1 MKKIRS
7 IALWI
12 VVAALI
18 GWWLGNAVFNSG
30 KTDSYPNKPITIIVP
45 YGAGGGSDTFVR
57 KLQIGIVEDNLL
69 PQPLVVSNQPGGSGT
84 IGTRAAKNAR
94 PDGYT
99 LLCHHNAII
108 ATKLSGLVD
117 FGPEAF
123 EAIALTGEV
132 TMIVMVREDCRFEDL
147 PAMLEEAKRAPKT
160 VTFGANQG
168 SPAYLATLQLERQVP
183 GSEFSI
189 VSADGGA
196 DRYSKILGGHLDAG
210 IFTLGEYLDFRRP
223 DGTPKEDNVRAM
235 AVLSPQR
242 HESIPHV
249 PTSVEQG
256 VDVLLSSAYY
266 WWTAKGTPQEVVDYL
281 ADVFEK
287 ALANAKVEEEL
298 KRLRIDPNFTKG
310 EPFLKRLDQTIE
322 KFEAVVAKKETKLP
336 NFPLHVG
343 LIVAGLLIW
352 VLFRREDGEVEEPV
366 DFVKRPQLAAKCFG
380 VLVVYVAALGI
391 GWLPF
396 AVLSAA
402 AVFVIGGMM
411 SAWRP
416 DYRLT
421 LLQLALLTGFGAEF
435 IFTNVFTVVLP

>member
-1 MKKIRS
+1 MKKLRN
-7 IALWI
+7 IATWI
-12 VVAALI
+12 VVAALVA
-18 GWWLGNAVFNSG
+18 WWTGRLISNSG
-30 KTDSYPNKPITIIVP
+30 QKDIYPNKPITIIVP

-84 IGTRAAKNAR
+84 IGSRAAKNAR

-108 ATKLSGLVD
+108 ATKLSGVVD

-123 EAIALTGEV
+123 EPIALTGEV
-132 TMIVMVREDCRFEDL
+132 TMIVMVREDCRFPDL
-147 PAMLEEAKRAPKT
+147 PSMLEEAKRAPKT

-183 GSEFSI
+183 GAEFSI

-223 DGTPKEDNVRAM
+223 DGTPPSENIRAM

-242 HESIPHV
+242 HESIPDV
-249 PTSVEQG
+249 PTSIEQG

-266 WWTAKGTPQEVVDYL
+266 WWTAKGTPREVVDFL
-281 ADVFEK
+281 AETFEK
-287 ALANAKVEEEL
+287 AMSNAKVEEEL
-298 KRLRIDPNFTKG
+298 RRLRIDPTFSKG
-310 EPFLKRLDQTIE
+310 EPFLVRLEETIK

-336 NFPLHVG
+336 NFPLYVA
-343 LIVAGLLIW
+343 LIVGGLLIW
-352 VLFRREDGEVEEPV
+352 VLIRKEEAEEVAPV
-366 DFVKRPQLAAKCFG
+366 NFVKRPVLAAQCFG
-380 VLVVYVAALGI
+380 VLVVYVAVLGL

-396 AVLSAA
+396 AITSAV
-402 AVFVIGGMM
+402 AVFVIGGLM
-411 SAWRP
+411 SGWRT

-421 LLQLALLTGFGAEF
+421 LIQLAFLTGFGAEF
-435 IFTNVFTVVLP
+435 IFTKVFTVVLP

>member
-1 MKKIRS
+1 MKRAGS
-7 IALWI
+7 IITWI
-12 VVAALI
+12 VVVALVA
-18 GWWLGNAVFNSG
+18 WWLGREITKSASKG
-30 KTDSYPNKPITIIVP
+30 TYPNKPITIVVP

-57 KLQIGIVEDNLL
+57 KLQIGIVEDDLL

-84 IGTRAAKNAR
+84 IGSRAAKNAR

-108 ATKLSGLVD
+108 ATKLSGVVD

-147 PAMLEEAKRAPKT
+147 PAMLEEAKRSPKT

-183 GSEFSI
+183 GAEFSI

-223 DGTPKEDNVRAM
+223 DGTPKMDNIRAM
-235 AVLSPQR
+235 AVLSPER
-242 HESIPHV
+242 HESIPDV

-256 VDVLLSSAYY
+256 VNVLLSSAYY
-266 WWTAKGTPQEVVDYL
+266 WWTAKNTPQEVVDYL

-287 ALANAKVEEEL
+287 AMSNETVGEEL
-298 KRLRIDPNFTKG
+298 ERLRIDPVFMKG
-310 EPFLKRLDQTIE
+310 EPFYARLKETIQ

-336 NFPLHVG
+336 NFPLYVA
-343 LIVAGLLIW
+343 LIVAGLFIW
-352 VLFRREDGEVEEPV
+352 MLVQKEKVEEEAPL
-366 DFVKRPQLAAKCFG
+366 DFVRKPQLAAKCFG
-380 VLVVYVAALGI
+380 VLIVYVAALGVT
-391 GWLPF
+391 WLPF
-396 AVLSAA
+396 AIVSSA
-402 AVFVIGGMM
+402 AVFVIGGLM
-411 SAWRP
+411 SAWRKEF
-416 DYRLT
+416 RMT
-421 LLQLALLTGFGAEF
+421 LVQLALLTGFGAEF
-435 IFTNVFTVVLP
+435 VFTNVFTVVLP